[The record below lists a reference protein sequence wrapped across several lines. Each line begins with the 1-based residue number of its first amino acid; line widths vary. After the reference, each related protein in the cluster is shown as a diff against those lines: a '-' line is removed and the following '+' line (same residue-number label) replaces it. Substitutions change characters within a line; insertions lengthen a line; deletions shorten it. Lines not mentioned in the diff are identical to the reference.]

1 MGKQIEKQGRK
12 KTENSV
18 RHEQWINAATGEV
31 REFAVIDKTVENDY
45 GFHKVWLEDLAMV
58 LGVIGGQKIKIFGWI
73 LAHINPVSNEVG
85 FTTDEV
91 MEDMKETG
99 SKVGR
104 NSVIE
109 TVKALIQAKFMKRVR
124 PCTYKVNPKLLVKGN
139 SNKRGAMM
147 IMYDSI
153 EDKQQP
159 QNQIELNFDEAE
171 GNA

>member
-1 MGKQIEKQGRK
+1 MEKQIEKQGRK

-153 EDKQQP
+153 EDKQQT
-159 QNQIELNFDEAE
+159 QNQIELNFEEAE